1 LLQHGNLG
9 GGDLRAD
16 AGDELVVLGAVQSVP
31 APRSPDIL
39 MKARAEKELGY
50 AAAVILAVIVL
61 SLVIGLVE
69 GRL

>member
-1 LLQHGNLG
+1 
-9 GGDLRAD
+9 
-16 AGDELVVLGAVQSVP
+16 
-31 APRSPDIL
+31 